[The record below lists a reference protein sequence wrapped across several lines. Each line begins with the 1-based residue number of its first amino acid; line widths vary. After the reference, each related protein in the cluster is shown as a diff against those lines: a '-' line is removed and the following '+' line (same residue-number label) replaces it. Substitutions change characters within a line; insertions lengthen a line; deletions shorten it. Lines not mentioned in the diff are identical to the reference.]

1 VTPSVSVIIPT
12 HNRARTLPRALDSVL
27 AQTLAIDEIIVVDDG
42 STDSTAELLAGNYP
56 QVTLLQQPNLGVSAA
71 RNHGI
76 REAASDWIALLDS
89 DDRWLPTKL
98 EAQFA
103 LLAQR
108 PDHRLCHTEEIWIR
122 NGKRVNQMHKH
133 RKSGGRIYSQCL
145 PLCVISPSSVLLHR
159 TLFDET
165 GLFDETL
172 PACED
177 YDLWLRICA
186 REPVLFVETPQI
198 AKNGGHDDQLSRRH
212 WGMDR
217 FRIRALEKILDDGL
231 LTPDQE
237 RETVAM
243 LLRKAAI
250 LEQGARKRG
259 NLQRA
264 DHYSQLIRRYTG
276 TPGSRPEDRIKTS
289 GAESA

>member
-1 VTPSVSVIIPT
+1 MIVSVVIPVYNERNT
-12 HNRARTLPRALDSVL
+12 VEALLRRVAEVSLTTEV
-27 AQTLAIDEIIVVDDG
+27 IVVDDG
-42 STDSTAELLAGNYP
+42 STDSTVDLLLANYP
-56 QVTLLQQPNLGVSAA
+56 QVKLLQQPNLGVSAA

-76 REAASDWIALLDS
+76 REASSDWIALLDS

-98 EAQFA
+98 EAQVA
-103 LLAQR
+103 LVEQR

-122 NGKRVNQMHKH
+122 NGKRVNQMDKH
-133 RKSGGRIYSQCL
+133 RKSGGHIYSQCL

-159 TLFDET
+159 TLFDEI

-186 REPVLFVETPQI
+186 REPVLFVDTPQI
-198 AKNGGHDDQLSRRH
+198 EKYGGHDDQLSSKH

-217 FRIRALEKILDDGL
+217 FRIRALEKVLANDL
-231 LTPDQE
+231 LTPDQD

-250 LEQGARKRG
+250 LEQGARDACL
-259 NLQRA
+259 LQQA
-264 DHYSQLIRRYTG
+264 LG
-276 TPGSRPEDRIKTS
+276 G
-289 GAESA
+289 